1 MIGIGIGSI
10 IRSIW
15 VGIDFE
21 IIGFDGDQIMI
32 SGSGIVDSISWDEWR
47 ESFVIL

>member
-1 MIGIGIGSI
+1 MIRIGSI

-15 VGIDFE
+15 VGLDFE
-21 IIGFDGDQIMI
+21 VIGLDGDRIVI

-47 ESFVIL
+47 GSFIVL